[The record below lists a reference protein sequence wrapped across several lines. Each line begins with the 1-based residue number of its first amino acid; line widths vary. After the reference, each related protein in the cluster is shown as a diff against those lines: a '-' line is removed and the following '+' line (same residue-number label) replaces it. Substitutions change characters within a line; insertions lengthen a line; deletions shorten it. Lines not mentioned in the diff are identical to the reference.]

1 MFKTAIIGCGVIGP
15 CHANALKKT
24 PSIQLGA
31 VVDIVPE
38 RAEKMGRDY
47 GVPWFTD
54 FKKVLRRKDI
64 DFVSICTPSGTHGD
78 IAIAAARAGKHVI
91 CEKPMDVTPQRCDQM
106 IAAFQKSGT
115 TYGGIFQHRFA
126 ADTRKARAAVLAGR
140 LGRMAL
146 ASAAMPWW
154 RTQEYYDSGDWR
166 GTWKLDGGG
175 CLMNQGVHGIDLLAW
190 LAGPIKSITA
200 RTALRCHERIEV
212 EDVAIAVVEFQSG
225 ALGAILGTTDAYP
238 GGSCRHQF
246 LGDNGSIMLK
256 DDSVDFWK
264 LRDEEQAVGGAAPA
278 AAAAQ
283 PDSVGAASD
292 PAALAGDGHAL
303 NIEDI
308 ASAAREGRQPILH
321 AEEHKKAV
329 EIICAIYKSAQ
340 TGKTVQLP
348 LKRFKPKA

>member
-31 VVDIVPE
+31 VMDIVPE

-54 FKKVLRRKDI
+54 LKKVLRRKDI

-91 CEKPMDVTPQRCDQM
+91 CEKPMDVTPQRCDRM

-126 ADTRKARAAVLAGR
+126 ADVRKARAAILAGR
-140 LGRMAL
+140 LGRLAL
-146 ASAAMPWW
+146 ASATMPWW
-154 RTQEYYDSGDWR
+154 RSQPYYDSGDWR

-190 LAGPIKSITA
+190 MAGPIKSITA

-212 EDVAIAVVEFQSG
+212 EDVAIALVEFQSG

-238 GGSCRHQF
+238 GASCRHQF
-246 LGDNGSIMLK
+246 LGDTGSIMLL
-256 DDSVDFWK
+256 DDNVDLWK
-264 LRDEEQAVGGAAPA
+264 LRDEEQAAGQPASA
-278 AAAAQ
+278 AAAR
-283 PDSVGAASD
+283 PESVGAASD

-308 ASAAREGRQPILH
+308 ASAAREGRAPILH

-329 EIICAIYKSAQ
+329 EVICAIYKSAQ
-340 TGKTVQLP
+340 TGKTVELP
-348 LKRFKPKA
+348 LKRFKPKS